1 MNSKHLNN
9 LAQKSKELESEVE
22 ILTTLI
28 SDLTLKVL
36 NAKPDDDAWIKNIQ
50 KQKHLVKL
58 RLEKLLNLNDNIK

>member
-36 NAKPDDDAWIKNIQ
+36 NPK
-50 KQKHLVKL
+50 
-58 RLEKLLNLNDNIK
+58 RF